1 MKREL
6 SENESQSVKAI
17 FNELCGYSIEEAEFI
32 LKNVAAQI
40 RERAIIEEV
49 DDNG

>member
-6 SENESQSVKAI
+6 SENETQSVKAI
-17 FNELCGYSIEEAEFI
+17 IHELCGYSIEEAELI

-40 RERAIIEEV
+40 RAFAVIEEGE
-49 DDNG
+49 DCG